1 MNCAKYMARWRE
13 KAGLTA
19 TATDANTLPMNGN
32 GRGGRMRFAAMGILV
47 ATGLGGCVNVNAPA
61 EPIVIELNVNIKQ
74 EVLYR
79 LVDSANENIEANPEI
94 F

>member
-1 MNCAKYMARWRE
+1 MI
-13 KAGLTA
+13 
-19 TATDANTLPMNGN
+19 
-32 GRGGRMRFAAMGILV
+32 AAVGAL
-47 ATGLGGCVNVNAPA
+47 AGCVNVNAPA

-79 LVDSANENIEANPEI
+79 LVDAAEQNIEANPEI

>member
-1 MNCAKYMARWRE
+1 MNGAKSKVR
-13 KAGLTA
+13 LTKDGRDE
-19 TATDANTLPMNGN
+19 TMLPMNDTRQAWAL
-32 GRGGRMRFAAMGILV
+32 RGLIL
-47 ATGLGGCVNVNAPA
+47 AGMASLGGCVSVNAPA

-79 LVDSANENIEANPEI
+79 LVDSANENMEANPEI

>member
-1 MNCAKYMARWRE
+1 
-13 KAGLTA
+13 
-19 TATDANTLPMNGN
+19 MNGAKSKV
-32 GRGGRMRFAAMGILV
+32 RLTKDAPDATISPMIMWGRMGLRTGLV
-47 ATGLGGCVNVNAPA
+47 AAGFAGLGGCVSVNAPA

-79 LVDSANENIEANPEI
+79 LVDSANENMEANPEI

>member
-1 MNCAKYMARWRE
+1 MNCAKWKARLTLATGNANTPAMISRPERMAR
-13 KAGLTA
+13 GL
-19 TATDANTLPMNGN
+19 
-32 GRGGRMRFAAMGILV
+32 AAV
-47 ATGLGGCVNVNAPA
+47 ALGLGALGLASCVNVNAPA

-79 LVDSANENIEANPEI
+79 LVDSANENMEANPEI

>member
-1 MNCAKYMARWRE
+1 MNGAKSKVRLTIDARDE
-13 KAGLTA
+13 TM
-19 TATDANTLPMNGN
+19 LPMKNM
-32 GRGGRMRFAAMGILV
+32 GRMGLRTGLV
-47 ATGLGGCVNVNAPA
+47 AVGMAGLGGCVSVNAPA

-79 LVDSANENIEANPEI
+79 LVDSANENMEANPEI